1 MQQPT
6 YSMQQPTY
14 SMQQPTYPPLS
25 EDFKCP
31 IGRNIM
37 CDPVIAADGHVYDH
51 VNISNWFEISGGTKS
66 PMTNL
71 DMDTDRV
78 YGIVFLH
85 SQIKE
90 WLENIKN
97 HTIPTDIMELVDY
110 YYETQ
115 RLDAERILTEM
126 DIINNNNLL
135 IDNQN
140 VINNENRIL
149 DGNGINYSITDN
161 SVILP
166 TANWITGLSIEALP
180 PNVELFTQDTDDAI
194 MDEIERAIND
204 EQIRS
209 NMIDYWQNMFVMFNA
224 SEPIG

>member
-1 MQQPT
+1 
-6 YSMQQPTY
+6 
-14 SMQQPTYPPLS
+14 MQQPTYPPLS
-25 EDFKCP
+25 DDFKCP

-37 CDPVIAADGHVYDH
+37 RDPVIAADGHVYDR
-51 VNISNWFEISGGTKS
+51 VNIINWFEISGGTKS

-90 WLENIKN
+90 WLESIKN

-115 RLDAERILTEM
+115 RLDAERILADM
-126 DIINNNNLL
+126 DIINNSNLL
-135 IDNQN
+135 TDNQN
-140 VINNENRIL
+140 VINNENLTIAHNSYQNIREMYAAAYGL
-149 DGNGINYSITDN
+149 DADIATIS
-161 SVILP
+161 
-166 TANWITGLSIEALP
+166 
-180 PNVELFTQDTDDAI
+180 QDDAI

-204 EQIRS
+204 EQFNS
-209 NMIDYWQNMFVMFNA
+209 NDTNMINYWQNMFVMFNA
-224 SEPIG
+224 SEQVG

>member
-1 MQQPT
+1 MC
-6 YSMQQPTY
+6 

-37 CDPVIAADGHVYDH
+37 CDPVIAADGHVYDY

-71 DMDTDRV
+71 DMDTNRV
-78 YGIVFLH
+78 YRVIFLH

-90 WLENIKN
+90 WLESIKN

-115 RLDAERILTEM
+115 RLDAERILADM
-126 DIINNNNLL
+126 DIINNSNLL
-135 IDNQN
+135 TDNQN
-140 VINNENRIL
+140 VINNENLTFARNTTTIREMYAAAYGL
-149 DGNGINYSITDN
+149 VTDIATI
-161 SVILP
+161 S
-166 TANWITGLSIEALP
+166 
-180 PNVELFTQDTDDAI
+180 QDDAI
-194 MDEIERAIND
+194 MNEIERIMIND
-204 EQIRS
+204 EQLVQVDTNRHE
-209 NMIDYWQNMFVMFNA
+209 MFGMFNA
-224 SEPIG
+224 SEQIS

>member
-1 MQQPT
+1 MC
-6 YSMQQPTY
+6 
-14 SMQQPTYPPLS
+14 SMQQPTYPQLS

-37 CDPVIAADGHVYDH
+37 CDPVIAADGHVYDY

-71 DMDTDRV
+71 DMDTNRV
-78 YGIVFLH
+78 YRVIFLH

-97 HTIPTDIMELVDY
+97 HTIPADITELVDY

-115 RLDAERILTEM
+115 RLDAERTLADM

-140 VINNENRIL
+140 LINNENRIL
-149 DGNGINYSITDN
+149 DGNGINYSITEN
-161 SVILP
+161 SINP
-166 TANWITGLSIEALP
+166 TNWDTIVALRISALP

-194 MDEIERAIND
+194 MNEIERIMINEYPLTLND
-204 EQIRS
+204 TISSEQ
-209 NMIDYWQNMFVMFNA
+209 QNMFGMFNA
-224 SEPIG
+224 SEQVG

>member
-6 YSMQQPTY
+6 YST
-14 SMQQPTYPPLS
+14 QQPTYPPLS

-37 CDPVIAADGHVYDH
+37 CDPVIAADGHVYDY

-71 DMDTDRV
+71 DMDTNRV
-78 YGIVFLH
+78 YRVIFLH

-90 WLENIKN
+90 WLESIKN

-115 RLDAERILTEM
+115 RLDAERTLADM

-135 IDNQN
+135 TENQN

-194 MDEIERAIND
+194 MNEIERIMIND
-204 EQIRS
+204 EQLVQVDINRHE
-209 NMIDYWQNMFVMFNA
+209 MFGMFNA
-224 SEPIG
+224 SEQAG